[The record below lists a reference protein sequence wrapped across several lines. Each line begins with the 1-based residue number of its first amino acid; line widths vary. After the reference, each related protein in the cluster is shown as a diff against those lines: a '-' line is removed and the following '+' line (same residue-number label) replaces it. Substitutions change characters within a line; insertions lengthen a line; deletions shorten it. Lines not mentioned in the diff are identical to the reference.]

1 MGKAGIYLYNG
12 IFYKALDL
20 EKKLKRRKGAIIIEE
35 YDGDL
40 TEPKDLEFILQKLLD
55 KHNKITTV
63 KETNDLPL
71 KYYWYNPETR
81 YTLVTI
87 KEDRQE
93 LPWIKFTI
101 NDTQLTF
108 EQPVNLSDKFLG
120 RNIIKV
126 NDNEYSIQ

>member
-1 MGKAGIYLYNG
+1 MSAGIYMYNG
-12 IFYKALDL
+12 TLAYSFNL
-20 EKKLKRRKGAIIIEE
+20 EKKLKRRKGAVIIEE
-35 YDGDL
+35 CSENV
-40 TEPKDLEFILQKLLD
+40 TEEYLQKLLD

-81 YTLVTI
+81 CTLVTI

-93 LPWIKFTI
+93 IPWVKFTI